1 MGFLMP
7 RDGVGRVPAQLTDH
21 GAVHD
26 KPDDK
31 LVLFEYESFT
41 RNMVA
46 NNAILL
52 CAGRVRSKSEGGTA
66 GGAINC
72 SHSTRKIGGDRFYNL
87 KNSKQ
92 GIGPALFFAG
102 RPMSRKSYDL
112 SRPHRVA
119 RSSRVTVRVTK
130 AQ

>member
-7 RDGVGRVPAQLTDH
+7 PVGVRRVPAQLTDH

-41 RNMVA
+41 RNMVV

-72 SHSTRKIGGDRFYNL
+72 SHSTKKIGGDRFYNL
-87 KNSKQ
+87 NNLKQ
-92 GIGPALFFAG
+92 GIGPALFFCAE
-102 RPMSRKSYDL
+102 RFLPLRL
-112 SRPHRVA
+112 QQPP
-119 RSSRVTVRVTK
+119 
-130 AQ
+130 